1 MREGARAV
9 RETRTTF
16 LLITSEL
23 LLLDEQ
29 PAPRFLGFRP
39 VYRTVSKVKVGTIP
53 ELVLSNTRRREVPPK
68 IATFPMARISF

>member
-23 LLLDEQ
+23 FLLDEQ
-29 PAPRFLGFRP
+29 PAPRFRGF
-39 VYRTVSKVKVGTIP
+39 
-53 ELVLSNTRRREVPPK
+53 
-68 IATFPMARISF
+68 